1 MELNTK
7 TLKKAYTFLSKDK
20 RLKFLI
26 DKFSNEIDIKERYNE
41 SYPMAVAFLIIE
53 QQVSFKAAITIKKR
67 FINKVSDLSNDEIIN
82 FSDEDLQS
90 IGISYRKVEYIKNV
104 FKYFKNFKYDF
115 DNASNDNVIKELI
128 KIKGIGIWSAEMFL
142 IFVLFRIDIFSKG
155 DLALMNSVKRNYNID
170 LNQIENLDKLI
181 NSWSPYKTVASL
193 LLWKSVEEGY
203 FYS

>member
-170 LNQIENLDKLI
+170 LNQTENLDKLI

>member
-7 TLKKAYTFLSKDK
+7 TLKKAYTFLSNDK

-26 DKFSNEIDIKERYNE
+26 DKFSNEVDIKERYNE
-41 SYPMAVAFLIIE
+41 SYPMAVALLIIE

-82 FSDEDLQS
+82 LSDEDLQS

>member
-82 FSDEDLQS
+82 LSDEDLQS